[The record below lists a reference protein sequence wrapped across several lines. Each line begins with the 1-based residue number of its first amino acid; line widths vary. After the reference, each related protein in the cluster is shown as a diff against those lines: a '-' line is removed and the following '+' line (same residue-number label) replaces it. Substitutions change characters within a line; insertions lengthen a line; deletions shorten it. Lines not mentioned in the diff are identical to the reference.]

1 MKIVL
6 FDIDGTLI
14 KAGGAGARGV
24 NKAIKEMCGVDKVCD
39 KFSLQGA
46 TDKENFTTAFK
57 HACGRKPTAGEFRRL
72 EIKYLSFLPGE
83 VQSSIKAKKYSKLNG
98 VEKLL
103 VMLSKRKDVL
113 VGLGTG
119 NLKGGALIKLEPSGL
134 GKYFAF
140 GGYGCDSHIRS
151 RVLMKAVERAEKLL
165 KTRVRPADVFVI
177 GDTHLD
183 VAAAKDAGY
192 HSAAVLDGFGDPNLV
207 LRSGAELIVKDFK
220 DLYPWLIWLGL
231 EKDSKGVR
239 RGTYICP
246 DSPIEHAHY
255 GRTGMDV
262 KDIDDNMRALR
273 ALKRKSVRG

>member
-14 KAGGAGARGV
+14 KAGGAGARGL
-24 NKAIKEMCGVDKVCD
+24 NKAIKEMCGVDNICD
-39 KFSLQGA
+39 TFSLQGA
-46 TDKENFTTAFK
+46 TDKENFTVAFK
-57 HACGRKPTAGEFRRL
+57 RASGKKPTAGQFREL
-72 EIKYLSFLPGE
+72 EIKYLSFLPAE
-83 VQSSIKAKKYSKLNG
+83 VKRSIKAKKYSKLNG

-113 VGLGTG
+113 IGLGTG

-151 RVLMKAVERAEKLL
+151 RVLIKAVERAEKLL
-165 KTRVRPADVFVI
+165 KTKIRPADVFVI

-183 VAAAKDAGY
+183 VLAAKDAGY
-192 HSAAVLDGFGDPNLV
+192 HSAAVLDGFGDQNLV
-207 LRSGAELIVKDFK
+207 SRSGAELIVKDFK

-231 EKDSKGVR
+231 EKDARGVR

-255 GRTGMDV
+255 GRTGMDM

-273 ALKRKSVRG
+273 EMKRKVTEG

>member
-14 KAGGAGARGV
+14 KAGGAGARGL
-24 NKAIKEMCGVDKVCD
+24 NKAIKSMFGVDKICD
-39 KFSLQGA
+39 RFSLQGA
-46 TDKENFTTAFK
+46 TDKENFATAFE
-57 HACGRKPTAGEFRRL
+57 HACGKKPTAAQFRKL
-72 EIKYLSFLPGE
+72 ELKYLALLPAE
-83 VQSSIKAKKYSKLNG
+83 VERSVKSNKYSKLDN

-103 VMLSKRKDVL
+103 SLLSKRKDVM

-119 NLKGGALIKLEPSGL
+119 NLREGAFIKLEPSGL
-134 GKYFAF
+134 KKYFAF

-151 RVLMKAVERAEKLL
+151 RVLMKAVQRAEKIL
-165 KTRVRPADVFVI
+165 KAPVRPCDVYVI

-183 VAAAKDAGY
+183 VSAAKAAGY
-192 HSAAVLDGFGDPNLV
+192 HSGAVMDGFGDQKL
-207 LRSGAELIVKDFK
+207 LERSGAELLARDFR

-231 EKDSKGVR
+231 EKDRKGVR

-255 GRTGMDV
+255 GRTGLDQ
-262 KDIDDNMRALR
+262 KNIEDNMRALR
-273 ALKRKSVRG
+273 KMKRKVEK

>member
-6 FDIDGTLI
+6 FDIDGTLV
-14 KAGGAGARGV
+14 KAGGAGARGL
-24 NKAIKEMCGVDKVCD
+24 NKAVKEMCGVENICD
-39 KFSLQGA
+39 KFSIQGA
-46 TDKENFTTAFK
+46 TDKENFAAAFK
-57 HACGRKPTAGEFRRL
+57 HACGKKPTVKQFREL
-72 EIKYLSFLPGE
+72 ELKYLGFLPAE
-83 VQSSIKAKKYSKLNG
+83 VKSSVKSGNYSKLNG

-103 VMLSKRKDVL
+103 VMLSKRKDVM

-119 NLKGGALIKLEPSGL
+119 NLKEGALVKLEPSGFN
-134 GKYFAF
+134 KYFAF

-151 RVLMKAVERAEKLL
+151 KVLMKAVERAEKLL
-165 KTRVRPADVFVI
+165 KAKIRPADVYVV

-183 VAAAKDAGY
+183 VAAAKEAGY
-192 HSAAVLDGFGDPNLV
+192 HSAAVLDGFGDEKLV
-207 LRSGAELIVKDFK
+207 SRSGAELLVRDFG

-262 KDIDDNMRALR
+262 KDIDDGILALR
-273 ALKRKSVRG
+273 EMKRKAVGE